1 MLKRSDI
8 VVTNPPFY
16 LFKEDIDQLIK
27 YKKKYLTFCD
37 KFIQHSKTVIDCRV
51 KFRIC
56 FYSTLGLLLKVY
68 NIKFINHIL

>member
-8 VVTNPPFY
+8 VVKNPPFY
-16 LFKEDIDQLIK
+16 LFKEYIDKLIK
-27 YKKKYLTFCD
+27 DKKKYLTFYD
-37 KFIQHSKTVIDCRV
+37 KFIRHSKTVIDCRV